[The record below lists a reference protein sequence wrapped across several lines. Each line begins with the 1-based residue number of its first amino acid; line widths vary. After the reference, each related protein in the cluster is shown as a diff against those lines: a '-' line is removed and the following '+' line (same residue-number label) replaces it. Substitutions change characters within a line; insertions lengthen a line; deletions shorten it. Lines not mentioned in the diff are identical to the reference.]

1 MMSKVHMLIDANEA
15 ASVIIKFIGSDRY
28 NEIVDAIEDTAIAGF
43 TTGLSFALCLMMDE
57 CKTQVYAAEEDTR
70 SE

>member
-1 MMSKVHMLIDANEA
+1 MNKVHMLIDANEA

-28 NEIVDAIEDTAIAGF
+28 NEIVNAIEDTAQAGF
-43 TTGLSFALCLMMDE
+43 STGLSFALCLMMSE
-57 CKTQVYAAEEDTR
+57 CKTKLYGAEEDTL